1 MSLLTMDNKESDI
14 DFVFLA
20 FSACRTF
27 KGQTGRIFRY
37 LLSRHFADRKPAR

>member
-1 MSLLTMDNKESDI
+1 MPLLTMDNNESDT
-14 DFVFLA
+14 DFVLLA

-37 LLSRHFADRKPAR
+37 FADRKPAR